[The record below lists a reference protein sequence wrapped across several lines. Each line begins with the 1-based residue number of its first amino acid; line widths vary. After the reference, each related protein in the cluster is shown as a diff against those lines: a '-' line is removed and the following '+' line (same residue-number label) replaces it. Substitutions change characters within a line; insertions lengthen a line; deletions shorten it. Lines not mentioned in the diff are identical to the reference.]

1 MRNGKIHYRRI
12 LYILCFTA
20 AIPATAFPQQD
31 TVAVQEKIDKARALF
46 AENPALSLK
55 FASDAYEL
63 AKDADNRRLLAYS
76 LNTIGSAYNYLGKN
90 DSSVHFHQRAL
101 EIQKETDDELGMGR
115 SLTNLGIAYT
125 EQGLHDKAIDCFLQA
140 EQKFNRI
147 GFNVGL
153 SKLYNSLG
161 ALFYTINDYNNSIRY
176 YKKGI
181 ELSEKL
187 DDPVLNYSLKINLA
201 NVYGS
206 MGHGKEA
213 LSLYREGYAVA
224 KADSNYSDL
233 VMICNNICHEYIDLG
248 MFDSAKVYS
257 TEALS
262 VIHVNELEKNIQL
275 TAFSNQAAILSHEGR
290 NREAVVYVDSA
301 LKMVSHNTD
310 LNKEIGLK
318 HQLGLLL
325 SKSGELERSIEVLK
339 EVLNLKDTLYKKNLE
354 EKLSEINTIHEVE
367 KKESQI
373 QALSEAQQQQKLINY
388 LLAGVVLVSVTFL
401 VVAIR
406 NYRRKKRDNIIIE
419 QQKNEVSAKNSIIEH
434 KQQEIIDSITYGKR
448 LQDAILPSSAYWNSE
463 LNDSFIYY
471 CPKDIVAGDFYWME
485 RAGPY
490 LYVAAADSTGHG
502 VPGAMVSV
510 VCSNALNRSLLEFKL
525 SGTGAILDKAR
536 ELVIATFEKSNSE
549 VKDGMDIS
557 LLRIDLETLGSNQVC
572 LQWSGANNSLYY
584 TQNGTMETM
593 KADKQPIGRTEHPA
607 PFQTHD
613 FVLAKGE
620 MLYLVTDG
628 FSDQFGGEKGKKFM
642 SKNLKELLMQHMQQP
657 AREQK
662 ELLDTAFSAWKGALD
677 QVDDI
682 TVIGIRI

>member
-1 MRNGKIHYRRI
+1 
-12 LYILCFTA
+12 LCFL
-20 AIPATAFPQQD
+20 ATIKFTEFSQQD
-31 TVAVQEKIDKARALF
+31 TAVVQEKIDKARSLF
-46 AENPALSLK
+46 AENPSLSLK
-55 FASDAYEL
+55 VASDAYTL
-63 AKDADNRRLLAYS
+63 AKDAGNKRLLAYS

-90 DSSVHFHQRAL
+90 DSSVYFHQQAL
-101 EIQKETDDELGMGR
+101 EIQTEIDDQLGMGR

-140 EQKFNRI
+140 EQKFNSI
-147 GFNVGL
+147 GFDVGL
-153 SKLYNSLG
+153 AKLYNSLG
-161 ALFYTINDYNNSIRY
+161 ALFYTINYYNNSVRY

-206 MGHGKEA
+206 MGRGKEA
-213 LSLYREGYAVA
+213 LLLYREGYTIA
-224 KADSNYSDL
+224 KSDSNYSDL
-233 VMICNNICHEYIDLG
+233 VMICNNICHEYIDMG
-248 MFDSAKVYS
+248 MFDSGQVYS
-257 TEALS
+257 NEALS
-262 VIHVNELEKNIQL
+262 IIRSYELEKNIQL
-275 TAFSNQAAILSHEGR
+275 TTFSNQAAILSHEGR

-301 LKMVSHNTD
+301 LNMVSHNTD

-354 EKLSEINTIHEVE
+354 EKLSEINTVHEVE

-373 QALSEAQQQQKLINY
+373 QALNETQQQQKLINY
-388 LLAGVVLVSVTFL
+388 LLAGVVLVSGIFL

-419 QQKNEVSAKNSIIEH
+419 RQKNEVSAKNAIIEH
-434 KQQEIIDSITYGKR
+434 KQQEIIDSINYGKR
-448 LQDAILPSSAYWNSE
+448 LQNAILPSSAYWNSA
-463 LNDSFIYY
+463 LSDSFIYY

-485 RAGPY
+485 TAGPY

-525 SGTGAILDKAR
+525 SETGTILDKTR
-536 ELVIATFEKSNSE
+536 ELVIATFGKSDQE

-557 LLRIDLETLGSNQVC
+557 LLRIDTRTLGTVEVS
-572 LQWSGANNSLYY
+572 LQWSGANNPLYY
-584 TQNGTMETM
+584 TKKGEMETL
-593 KADKQPIGRTEHPA
+593 KADKQPIGRSDHPV
-607 PFQTHD
+607 PFQSHD
-613 FVLAKGE
+613 FTLARGE
-620 MLYLVTDG
+620 VLYLITDG
-628 FSDQFGGEKGKKFM
+628 FSDQFGGENGKKFM
-642 SKNLKELLMQHMQQP
+642 SKRLKDLLLHHSQQP
-657 AREQK
+657 AQEQK
-662 ELLDTAFSAWKGALD
+662 EQVEKAFSGWKGPID
-677 QVDDI
+677 QVDDV
-682 TVIGIRI
+682 TVIGICI